1 MESVLSIENINTQSF
16 REAWARFATGVTV
29 ITTAEADGSV
39 HGMTANGVVSVSLE
53 PPLALASIGH
63 KRNSHPLIKKT
74 GRFGIS
80 ILNSD
85 QIEVADH
92 YTKPP
97 EQRLPVTDFPLRRIG
112 ESTVVGGA
120 IAMMDC
126 RVISEH
132 DEGDHTLF
140 IAEVENVDFSD
151 GEPLLWYRG
160 SFGAFIAPTG

>member
-1 MESVLSIENINTQSF
+1 
-16 REAWARFATGVTV
+16 
-29 ITTAEADGSV
+29 
-39 HGMTANGVVSVSLE
+39 MTANGVVSVSLE

-63 KRNSHPLIKKT
+63 NRNSHPLIKQT

-80 ILNSD
+80 ILSSEQSN
-85 QIEVADH
+85 VAAH

-97 EQRLPVTDFPLRRIG
+97 EQRPAITGFPLKRIG
-112 ESTVVGGA
+112 ESTVVGDA

-140 IAEVENVDFSD
+140 VAEVEHVDFSD